1 MASKSSP
8 RSWRLAGEDGAWR
21 QLIGAAITVPLQF
34 CLHRYHQCKIILTKA
49 VRIIW
54 GLSVATVLIL
64 YKLLVISY
72 RLTLGMSDAE
82 KEEITVPDLIRSH
95 NYKVETHTVQTDD
108 GYCLQ
113 LHRIP
118 GRGKPVLLIHGMMCS
133 SYCWV
138 TSDSNSLAFILADAG
153 YDVWLGNFRGTK
165 YSRAHC
171 ELDPDKHLAF
181 WRFSLHELGVK
192 DLAAMITNIAKISGR
207 KKISFIGHSM
217 GTTCFLILASYKPRL
232 VQNIDLAILMAP
244 VVMME

>member
-34 CLHRYHQCKIILTKA
+34 CLHRYHQCNILLSKA
-49 VRIIW
+49 VRITW

-72 RLTLGMSDAE
+72 RLTLGMSETE

-95 NYKVETHTVQTDD
+95 HYQVETHTVQTDD
-108 GYCLQ
+108 GYYLQ

-118 GRGKPVLLIHGMMCS
+118 GRGKPVLLSHGMMGS

-138 TSDSNSLAFILADAG
+138 TSGSHSLAFILADAG

-165 YSRAHC
+165 YSRSHC
-171 ELDPDKHLAF
+171 SLDPDKHLAF

-192 DLAAMITNIAKISGR
+192 DLAAMISNIAKISGH

-217 GTTCFLILASYKPRL
+217 GTTCFLILASSVLSIPFS
-232 VQNIDLAILMAP
+232 VAFSS
-244 VVMME
+244 